1 MEDIKTSIQ
10 KFLPYLEDIQK
21 RFYNSTLIVVGVFF
35 LGFFSAGFLLKKFIL
50 YFHLD
55 NVTLATTS
63 PFQFAHIAIDIGIF
77 CALLVGLLLFM
88 YHFFMFAYSALTK
101 KEMKGLLL
109 SIPLSFFLFLIGF
122 SYGFFILFYSFKL
135 LASINVSLG
144 IQNIWDISLFL
155 SQMAITSA
163 LLGLVFQMPL
173 VLTLLIKLK
182 VFSVSLLKSK
192 RRFVILLLC
201 VLVSLLP
208 PTDGL
213 SMIAMALPLY
223 FLYELTILINLK
235 S

>member
-1 MEDIKTSIQ
+1 MEDIKISIE
-10 KFLPYLEDIQK
+10 KFLPYLEDIQR
-21 RFYNSTLIVVGVFF
+21 RFYSSTLIVLFVFF
-35 LGFFSAGFLLKKFIL
+35 LGFFSAGYLLKKFVL
-50 YFHLD
+50 FFQLD

-63 PFQFAHIAIDIGIF
+63 PFQFAHIAMDIGIF

-88 YHFFMFAYSALTK
+88 YHFFMFSYSALTK
-101 KEMKGLLL
+101 KELKRLLL
-109 SIPLSFFLFLIGF
+109 SIPLSFVLFLIGF

-173 VLTLLIKLK
+173 VLTLLIKLE
-182 VFSVSLLKSK
+182 VLSVSFLKSK
-192 RRFVILLLC
+192 RRLVILLLC
-201 VLVSLLP
+201 ILVSLLP

-223 FLYELTILINLK
+223 LLYELTILINLR

>member
-21 RFYNSTLIVVGVFF
+21 RFYSSTLIIIFVFF
-35 LGFFSAGFLLKKFIL
+35 LGFFSAGFIVKKFIF

-63 PFQFAHIAIDIGIF
+63 PFQFANIAIDIGIF
-77 CALLVGLLLFM
+77 CALLVGLVLFM
-88 YHFFMFAYSALTK
+88 YHFFMFAHSALTK
-101 KEMKGLLL
+101 KELHKLLL
-109 SIPLSFFLFLIGF
+109 SIPISLFLFLIGF

-135 LASINVSLG
+135 LALINVSLG

-155 SQMAITSA
+155 SQIVITSA

-173 VLTLLIKLK
+173 ILTLLIKLK
-182 VFSVSLLKSK
+182 IVSVSLLQSK
-192 RRFVILLLC
+192 RRLVILLLC

-213 SMIAMALPLY
+213 SLLAMTLPLY
-223 FLYELTILINLK
+223 LLYELTILINLRA
-235 S
+235 

>member
-1 MEDIKTSIQ
+1 MEDIRTSIQ
-10 KFLPYLEDIQK
+10 RFLPYLEDIQR
-21 RFYNSTLIVVGVFF
+21 RFYSSTLIIVFVFF
-35 LGFFSAGFLLKKFIL
+35 LGFSSTGYLLKKFIT
-50 YFHLD
+50 YFKLD

-88 YHFFMFAYSALTK
+88 YHFFMFAHSALTK
-101 KEMKGLLL
+101 KELRKFLL
-109 SIPLSFFLFLIGF
+109 SIPLSFFLFFIGF

-173 VLTLLIKLK
+173 VLTLLIKLQI
-182 VFSVSLLKSK
+182 FSVDFLKSK
-192 RRFVILLLC
+192 RRLVVLLLC
-201 VLVSLLP
+201 ILTALLP

-213 SMIAMALPLY
+213 SLIAMAVPLY
-223 FLYELTILINLK
+223 LLYELTILINFK
-235 S
+235 K